1 MASAF
6 LSATSSR
13 NKRLQK
19 HFTAWAINFQDPF
32 NTELWDRY
40 VKSSDLVPGAEDDQL
55 LAESGSQ
62 EDTSLDPRMSCNQD
76 PSSTASSSSSS
87 LLEDIVTRTKT
98 VALHKLTNLEFWI
111 RHLDSIFTED
121 CIVRAAGDGWADPE
135 LSRSLIEEFLQIMNA
150 HLSKTYPTTFLDIN
164 KKNFFPKLADVL
176 SKHLPI
182 LFGDYLPKDDVQNT
196 NTTPPSPP
204 FFSRA
209 DPVTETETAASNAH
223 PDEDYPPASV
233 RSHDTSLQE
242 FVRRLRL
249 QRHGRHRVEV
259 QTDSKGSPVISCDG
273 FYFRP
278 RGAVT
283 RAPNQVDM

>member
-1 MASAF
+1 M
-6 LSATSSR
+6 
-13 NKRLQK
+13 
-19 HFTAWAINFQDPF
+19 
-32 NTELWDRY
+32 
-40 VKSSDLVPGAEDDQL
+40 
-55 LAESGSQ
+55 
-62 EDTSLDPRMSCNQD
+62 
-76 PSSTASSSSSS
+76 
-87 LLEDIVTRTKT
+87 TRTKT

-196 NTTPPSPP
+196 NTTPPPPNAPP
-204 FFSRA
+204 FFSRP
-209 DPVTETETAASNAH
+209 DPVIEKEIAASSAR
-223 PDEDYPPASV
+223 PDEDLPPA
-233 RSHDTSLQE
+233 RHDTSLQE

-259 QTDSKGSPVISCDG
+259 QTDRKGSPVISCDG

-278 RGAVT
+278 RGPVT
-283 RAPNQVDM
+283 RAPNQADNM